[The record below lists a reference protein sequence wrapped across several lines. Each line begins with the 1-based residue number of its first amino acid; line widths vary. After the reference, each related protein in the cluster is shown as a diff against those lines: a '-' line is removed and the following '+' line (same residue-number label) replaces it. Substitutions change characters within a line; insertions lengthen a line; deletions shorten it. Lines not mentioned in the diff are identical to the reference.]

1 MLRFNASEVK
11 QGAIPTGVMGV
22 YFFLNQHKKIIYIGK
37 SIDVKKRLQ
46 QHLYKGRK
54 RLLHFFAFLEVKV
67 FSSELESLL
76 YESQQIKKHRPIY
89 NRKLRKTKARFF
101 LHSAQNEEAYSVF
114 RINTEEANSLMSFAS
129 KHRAI
134 GAVRFYGEHFQL
146 CDQLN
151 GLEKGANAC
160 FKHQL
165 KLCLGACVQ
174 AEAASLYNERFSL
187 ALAAIHQLPR
197 HCLLEFQQ
205 KASTTFV
212 EIENHR
218 VKAYGVKTISH
229 HAVAFPSND
238 ELKIVQTYA
247 KKHPYQLLTHTPQNK

>member
-1 MLRFNASEVK
+1 M
-11 QGAIPTGVMGV
+11 
-22 YFFLNQHKKIIYIGK
+22 
-37 SIDVKKRLQ
+37 Q

-101 LHSAQNEEAYSVF
+101 LHSEQNDDAYFVF

-134 GAVRFYGEHFQL
+134 EAVRFYGEQFQL

-151 GLEKGANAC
+151 GLEKGSSAC
-160 FKHQL
+160 FKYQL
-165 KLCLGACVQ
+165 RICLGACVQ
-174 AEAASLYNERFSL
+174 VETASFYNERFSL

-197 HCLLEFQQ
+197 NCLLEFQQ

-218 VKAYGVKTISH
+218 VKAYGVKTISY

-238 ELKIVQTYA
+238 EIRIVQAYA
-247 KKHPYQLLTHTPQNK
+247 KKYPYQLIKTSI

>member
-1 MLRFNASEVK
+1 MYRFNASEVK
-11 QGAIPTGVMGV
+11 EGAIPPGLMGV
-22 YFFLNQHKKIIYIGK
+22 YFFLNQQEEIIYIGK

-46 QHLYKGRK
+46 QHFYKGRK

-101 LHSAQNEEAYSVF
+101 LHHSQNEAAYSIF
-114 RINTEEANSLMSFAS
+114 KINTEAADSLMSFAS
-129 KHRAI
+129 KHRAHA
-134 GAVRFYGEHFQL
+134 AVRYYGERYQL

-151 GLEKGANAC
+151 GLEKGPNAC

-174 AEAASLYNERFSL
+174 AEAALDYNERFSM
-187 ALAAIHQLPR
+187 ALAAIHQLPK
-197 HCLLEFQQ
+197 HCLLEFKQN
-205 KASTTFV
+205 ASTTFV

-218 VKAYGVKTISH
+218 VTAFGVKTVSH

-247 KKHPYQLLTHTPQNK
+247 KKHPYELLTHTPPKQ